1 MAEIVPIISDLQV
14 PFHDKRAVSAVATWV
29 ADLGASRVA
38 CVGDVLD
45 QTQVGQWVKGRAGE
59 YDGQLAS
66 SRDQAIEVMRDLGI
80 TELSR
85 SNHDDR
91 LEKYVSNHAPGLA
104 GLPELTTEEFMGL
117 NELGIQ
123 FHRKPSQVAPGWLM
137 MHGDEVGYSR
147 IAGGTALGLAR
158 KTGSSVVCGHT
169 HKVGLAHDHSS
180 VNGRVTRKLWGFEV
194 GNLMEQ
200 KRATYLGAGYAN
212 WQQSVGA
219 LVIDG
224 RDVYAIPVILQGGK
238 LYWEGHTYRG

>member
-1 MAEIVPIISDLQV
+1 MTEIVPIISDLQV
-14 PFHDKRAVSAVATWV
+14 PFHDKRAVSAVASWI

-45 QTQVGQWVKGRAGE
+45 STEVGQWVKGARGEIAGE
-59 YDGQLAS
+59 LAK
-66 SRDQAIEVMRDLGI
+66 SRDTAMIVMGQLGI
-80 TELSR
+80 TDLSR

-91 LEKYVSNHAPGLA
+91 VEKYIAKYAPGLSS
-104 GLPELTTEEFMGL
+104 LPELTTEEFMGL
-117 NELGIQ
+117 NELGIK
-123 FHRKPSQVAPGWLM
+123 FHRQPSTVAPGWLM

-169 HKVGLAHDHSS
+169 HKVGLVHDHSS
-180 VNGRVTRKLWGFEV
+180 VNGRVTRKTWGFEV

-200 KRATYLGAGYAN
+200 KRASYLGAGYAN

-224 RDVYAIPVILQGGK
+224 KDVFAIPVIIQGGK
-238 LYWEGHTYRG
+238 LYFEGKTYRG

>member
-1 MAEIVPIISDLQV
+1 MTEIVPIISDLQV

-59 YDGQLAS
+59 FDGQLAS
-66 SRDQAIEVMRDLGI
+66 SRDQAIEVMRDLRI

-147 IAGGTALGLAR
+147 LAGNTALSLAR
-158 KTGSSVVCGHT
+158 KVGSSVVCGHT
-169 HKVGLAHDHSS
+169 HKVGLVHDHSS

-194 GNLMEQ
+194 GNLMVQ
-200 KRATYLGAGYAN
+200 RRASYLGAGYAN
-212 WQQSVGA
+212 WQQGVGA
-219 LVIDG
+219 LVIEG
-224 RDVYAIPVILQGGK
+224 RDVYAVPVIIQSGR